1 MNINLLDLLKKCNT
15 PREME
20 IAVEGAFTAR
30 MSEGEILHTLITA
43 YHLARCERDMAER
56 QLELAEAALIAE
68 EINKN
73 AKMGVDK

>member
-1 MNINLLDLLKKCNT
+1 MNINLIDLLKKCKT

-20 IAVEGAFTAR
+20 IAVEGAFTAN

-43 YHLARCERDMAER
+43 YHFARCEKEIAER